1 MKTMIVRVSEFLEE
15 REEQDQLDVLDNLE
29 RISCFTHTLQLCI
42 KDGINA
48 SRQVTKAIAKV
59 AHIVNHVKKSTKATE
74 KLESLFK
81 KTLISK
87 NETRWNS
94 QLKMIRRAIKV
105 DVNGVVEKR

>member
-15 REEQDQLDVLDNLE
+15 CEEQDQLDVLDNLE

-59 AHIVNHVKKSTKATE
+59 AHIIVNHVKKSTKATK

-87 NETRWNS
+87 NETR
-94 QLKMIRRAIKV
+94 
-105 DVNGVVEKR
+105 